1 MNREKKVKYNLDLFL
16 QLNEEYKDKP
26 IVRKP
31 RSLLSKP
38 RLEAAK
44 GRASRLDS
52 MLGVDSSQRVLEI
65 GCGRGDLC
73 YVLAKEYQCES
84 IGVDVKKYKEWKE
97 YNEEKLN
104 LLAFDVTE
112 QDYSALGKFDRIHSW
127 AVWEHIKH
135 PFSALK
141 AVKDLLQEDGKVY
154 VSANLYRGP
163 KASHRYREVYFP
175 WPHLLFTDDIF
186 EEFYQYIGKPPAKPA
201 WVNKLTYAQ
210 YKLYFDFVDLSVEQ
224 EWLTSSKFDED
235 FYNRFEDVL
244 SRYPKFDLTHDFIN
258 VILSHKIPK
267 KE

>member
-1 MNREKKVKYNLDLFL
+1 M
-16 QLNEEYKDKP
+16 
-26 IVRKP
+26 
-31 RSLLSKP
+31 
-38 RLEAAK
+38 
-44 GRASRLDS
+44 
-52 MLGVDSSQRVLEI
+52 
-65 GCGRGDLC
+65 
-73 YVLAKEYQCES
+73 
-84 IGVDVKKYKEWKE
+84 
-97 YNEEKLN
+97 
-104 LLAFDVTE
+104 
-112 QDYSALGKFDRIHSW
+112 
-127 AVWEHIKH
+127 
-135 PFSALK
+135 K

-175 WPHLLFTDDIF
+175 WPYIYFLQMTYLRSSIK
-186 EEFYQYIGKPPAKPA
+186 YIGKPPAKPA

-224 EWLTSSKFDED
+224 EWLTSSKFDEG